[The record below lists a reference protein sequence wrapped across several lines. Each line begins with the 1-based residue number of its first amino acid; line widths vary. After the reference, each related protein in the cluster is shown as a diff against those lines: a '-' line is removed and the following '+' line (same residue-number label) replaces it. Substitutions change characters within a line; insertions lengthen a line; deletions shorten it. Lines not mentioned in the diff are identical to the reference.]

1 MKTEPEVVAL
11 LQEMV
16 RIPSHESESGVVDL
30 LCRRFRDRGIPCET
44 RPVGPGGRSNVVAA
58 WGEGP
63 RSLILNSH
71 MDTVAPGDPGQWRAP
86 PFGAEIRGGALYGR
100 GAADAKG
107 PLAAMIVAF
116 ESIAQSR
123 VRPGGRLILT
133 AVSYEEENGRGT
145 HAEVAAG
152 MRADAAVVGE
162 PTSLQV
168 CVAHKGVLRLRVT
181 TRGRAAHASEP
192 WEGANAISAMAP
204 VIGALDALAGR
215 LGQRRDPL
223 LGPATLVTAMIEGGI
238 GRNVVPPACSI
249 LIDRRLLPDENAVDA
264 REEVEALVRPLAA
277 EVEEVS
283 LAEAAGIEPQAA
295 IARAALAARAA
306 VLGEPSR
313 AVGFGACCDM
323 WHLTK
328 QGGIP
333 TVILGPGSLSQAHK
347 TDEHIDVAELDRAVE
362 IYRRVALDWLGAQTP
377 A

>member
-1 MKTEPEVVAL
+1 MTAEPEVVAL
-11 LQEMV
+11 LRELV
-16 RIPSHESESGVVDL
+16 RIPSHESEGAVVDL

-44 RPVGPGGRSNVVAA
+44 RPVGPAGRSNVIATC
-58 WGEGP
+58 GEDV
-63 RSLILNSH
+63 RSLIFNSH
-71 MDTVAPGDPGQWRAP
+71 MDTVAPGDPAAWREP
-86 PFGAEIRGGALYGR
+86 PFGAEIRAGRLYGR
-100 GAADAKG
+100 GSADAKG

-116 ESIAQSR
+116 ESIARSHPR
-123 VRPGGRLILT
+123 LAGRLILT
-133 AVSYEEENGRGT
+133 AVCYEEENGRGT
-145 HAEVAAG
+145 QAEVAAG
-152 MRADAAVVGE
+152 TRAEAAVVGE
-162 PTSLQV
+162 PTSLRV

-181 TRGRAAHASEP
+181 TRGKAAHASEP

-204 VIGALDALAGR
+204 VIGALDGLAER

-249 LIDRRLLPDENAVDA
+249 LIDRRLLPDESAADA
-264 REEVEALVRPLAA
+264 RAEVEALVRPLAA
-277 EVEEVS
+277 EVGEVS

-333 TVILGPGSLSQAHK
+333 AVILGPGSLSQAHK
-347 TDEHIDVAELDRAVE
+347 TDEHIDLAELERAAE
-362 IYRRVALDWLGAQTP
+362 IYRRLALDWLNAP
-377 A
+377 RD